1 MPKISFKNSTTA
13 SNVPASLQ
21 QGELGVNIAD
31 AKLYIGNASNVTTQ
45 IIGTVGT
52 QDAGSMAITGG
63 TISGATI
70 GGTTASTVKSTS
82 LNLGGQAITGIDN
95 DTTMAANSN
104 TTFPTQNAVKT
115 YTDNTLRG
123 RLKNIYTFTSSGT
136 YTKSGS
142 DVNVLHVM
150 LCGAGGGGTAYSIGG
165 GSGGYSETIINAT
178 AITTV
183 SVTVGTGTAG
193 ASYYSNI
200 GQGGTTSFG
209 AYLSASGGYGA
220 DQNYGHSGGHG
231 GYGYGGIVNS
241 TGGGSG
247 SHNNMD
253 QWSHSNAPDTT
264 GGTSFFGGP
273 MAGAHSSSKFGSNH
287 GAPGAGGTCVS
298 NSHNGQGGFAGQNGI
313 CIVYEY
319 K

>member
-13 SNVPASLQ
+13 SAVPASLQ
-21 QGELGVNIAD
+21 QGELAVNIAD
-31 AKLYIGNASNVTTQ
+31 QKMYIGNASNVTTQ
-45 IIGTVGT
+45 IVGTVGI
-52 QDAGSMAITGG
+52 QDAGTISISGG
-63 TISGATI
+63 TITGVTI
-70 GGTTASTVKSTS
+70 GGTTASTVASTS
-82 LNLGGQAITGIDN
+82 LTLGSQAVTNIDN
-95 DTTMAANSN
+95 DTTLAGNSN
-104 TTFPTQNAVKT
+104 SAVPTQNAVKT
-115 YTDNTLRG
+115 YLDNTLKG

-150 LCGAGGGGTAYSIGG
+150 VCGAGGGGTSYSIGG
-165 GSGGYSETIINAT
+165 GAGGFSETIIA
-178 AITTV
+178 AGGISTV

-193 ASYYSNI
+193 AAYYSNI

-209 AYLSASGGYGA
+209 GYLSATGGYGA

-231 GYGYGGIVNS
+231 GYGYGGIINS

-253 QWSHSNAPDTT
+253 QWSTSNSPDVS
-264 GGTSFFGGP
+264 GGTSYFGGP
-273 MAGAHSSSKFGSNH
+273 MAGAHTSRFGSNH

-298 NSHNGQGGFAGQNGI
+298 TGHNGQGGFAGQNGI

>member
-13 SNVPASLQ
+13 SAVPASLQ
-21 QGELGVNIAD
+21 QGELAVNITD
-31 AKLYIGNASNVTTQ
+31 QKMFIGNASGVTTQ
-45 IIGTVGT
+45 IIGSMGN
-52 QDAGSMAITGG
+52 QDATSVAITGG
-63 TISGATI
+63 SITGATI
-70 GGTTASTVKSTS
+70 GGTTASTVKATT
-82 LNLGGQAITGIDN
+82 LTLGGQAVTGIDN
-95 DTTMAANSN
+95 DTTLAANSN
-104 TTFPTQNAVKT
+104 ANFPTQNAVKT
-115 YTDNTLRG
+115 YTDATLRG
-123 RLKNIYTFTSSGT
+123 RLKNIYTFTATGT

-165 GSGGYSETIINAT
+165 GAGGYAERIIDAT
-178 AITTV
+178 SITTV
-183 SVTVGTGTAG
+183 TVTVGTGTNG

-209 AYLSASGGYGA
+209 GYLSASGGYGA

-231 GYGYGGIVNS
+231 GYGYGGTVNS

-253 QWSHSNAPDTT
+253 QWSHSNAPDVQ
-264 GGTSFFGGP
+264 GGQSFFGGA
-273 MAGAHSSSKFGSNH
+273 MAGAHTSKIGANH

-298 NSHNGQGGFAGQNGI
+298 NGHNGQGGFAGQSGI

>member
-13 SNVPASLQ
+13 SAVPASLQ
-21 QGELGVNIAD
+21 QGELAVNIAD
-31 AKLYIGNASNVTTQ
+31 QKMYIGNASNVTTQ
-45 IIGTVGT
+45 IVGTVGI
-52 QDAGSMAITGG
+52 QDAGTISISGG
-63 TISGATI
+63 TITGVTI
-70 GGTTASTVKSTS
+70 GGTTASTVASTS
-82 LNLGGQAITGIDN
+82 LTLGSQAITNIDN
-95 DTTMAANSN
+95 DTTMAGNSN
-104 TTFPTQNAVKT
+104 SAVPTQNAVKT
-115 YTDNTLRG
+115 YLDNTLKG

-150 LCGAGGGGTAYSIGG
+150 VCGAGGGGTSYSIGG
-165 GSGGYSETIINAT
+165 GAGGFSETIIA
-178 AITTV
+178 AGGISTV

-193 ASYYSNI
+193 AAYYSNI

-209 AYLSASGGYGA
+209 GYLSATGGYGA

-231 GYGYGGIVNS
+231 GYGYGGIINS

-253 QWSHSNAPDTT
+253 QWSTSNSPDVS
-264 GGTSFFGGP
+264 GGTSYFGGP
-273 MAGAHSSSKFGSNH
+273 MAGAHTSRFGSNH

-298 NSHNGQGGFAGQNGI
+298 TGHNGQGGFAGQNGI